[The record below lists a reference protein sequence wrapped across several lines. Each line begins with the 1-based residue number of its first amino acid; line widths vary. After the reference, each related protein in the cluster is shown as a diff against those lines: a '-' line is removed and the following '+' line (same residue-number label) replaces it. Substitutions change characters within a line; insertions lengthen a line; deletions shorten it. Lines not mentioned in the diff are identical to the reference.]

1 MRQLLVRR
9 GLLSV
14 ENIPAPLIESG
25 HILVDVAY
33 SLISVGTEL
42 NIVEQSGKSLI
53 NRAKEQPE
61 KVSKVIKNLRNQ
73 GINKTVAELRRQ
85 LNIVSPVGYSCSGI
99 VIQVGKGV
107 GHIYPGDQVACAG
120 AGIAN
125 HAEIVLVPRN
135 LLVKVPEGCDL
146 KAAASVTLGAIA
158 MQGVRRADPR
168 LGEVVSVIG
177 LGLLGQL
184 TVQLLK
190 SSGCRV
196 IGFDLDARRV
206 TIARQM
212 GADHAFIST
221 EVDVLNE
228 VRHLTGG
235 YGVDTTILTASSRSS
250 SIVQQAIEITRKK
263 GRVVVVGD
271 VPLSMK
277 RAPFYEKEI
286 DFLISC
292 SYGPGRY
299 DELYEKQGLDYPYAY
314 VRWTEERN
322 MQEYL
327 RLVAAEK
334 VSLEPILEREYSIAN
349 AKLAYEEL
357 KTSEEEP
364 LGVLISYGLEEES
377 EEQRDEKLATK
388 VEFKPFKQSRKINVA
403 VTGAGSFAKGMH
415 LPNLLKLS
423 DLYHLRC
430 VVDATGNNANT
441 TAEQFGADYA
451 TTNLDDVLA
460 DDTVDMV
467 MICTRHNLHAHMAA
481 KAAKAG
487 KAIFLEKPMALN
499 QMELDELVMVLKETK
514 VPFMVGFNRR
524 FSTAARRAKEILVN
538 HQSPL
543 MILYRV
549 NAGYLPPDHWTRT
562 KEGGGRIVGEACH
575 MLDLFQYLIYP
586 SNYVEVIS
594 TAIVPKVELPSTTD
608 DMVITVRYD
617 DGSVATLLYTTLGNS
632 GLRKEYVEI
641 FGDGKTLVIDDFR
654 SLNVYGVQKKG
665 WTSKQDKGHLQE
677 LQAFAAYLRGGDM
690 PPIPLQSIIDVTK
703 VSLIASGGIDKN

>member
-9 GLLSV
+9 GRISV
-14 ENIPAPLIESG
+14 ENIPAPLIVSG

-61 KVSKVIKNLRNQ
+61 KVSKVIKYLRNQ

-85 LNIVSPVGYSCSGI
+85 LNVVSPVGYSCSGI

-228 VRHLTGG
+228 VSHLTSG

-334 VSLEPILEREYSIAN
+334 VSLESILEREYSIAD

-357 KTSEEEP
+357 KTSEEKP

-377 EEQRDEKLATK
+377 EERRDDKLATK
-388 VEFKPFKQSRKINVA
+388 VEFGPFKQSRKINVA
-403 VTGAGSFAKGMH
+403 VIGAGSFAKSMH
-415 LPNLLKLS
+415 LPNLLSCLTCTTCDALS
-423 DLYHLRC
+423 MP
-430 VVDATGNNANT
+430 
-441 TAEQFGADYA
+441 
-451 TTNLDDVLA
+451 LA
-460 DDTVDMV
+460 AM
-467 MICTRHNLHAHMAA
+467 
-481 KAAKAG
+481 
-487 KAIFLEKPMALN
+487 
-499 QMELDELVMVLKETK
+499 LK
-514 VPFMVGFNRR
+514 R
-524 FSTAARRAKEILVN
+524 
-538 HQSPL
+538 
-543 MILYRV
+543 
-549 NAGYLPPDHWTRT
+549 
-562 KEGGGRIVGEACH
+562 
-575 MLDLFQYLIYP
+575 
-586 SNYVEVIS
+586 
-594 TAIVPKVELPSTTD
+594 
-608 DMVITVRYD
+608 
-617 DGSVATLLYTTLGNS
+617 
-632 GLRKEYVEI
+632 
-641 FGDGKTLVIDDFR
+641 
-654 SLNVYGVQKKG
+654 
-665 WTSKQDKGHLQE
+665 
-677 LQAFAAYLRGGDM
+677 
-690 PPIPLQSIIDVTK
+690 LQS
-703 VSLIASGGIDKN
+703 SLVLTMQRRILTMC